1 MIIYSP
7 AIGTGGGLRQT
18 ADPAVCRGTD
28 YRRGKPKAHRP
39 ASKAISG
46 WQRPTCDPGMF
57 LTVPNDPSRSNS
69 KGGLID
75 NRIGIVRVWRAS
87 RMD

>member
-1 MIIYSP
+1 M
-7 AIGTGGGLRQT
+7 
-18 ADPAVCRGTD
+18 ADLAVRRGMD

-75 NRIGIVRVWRAS
+75 NGIGIVRTQNAC
-87 RMD
+87 RMNIQGEAIF